1 MSIPARMIPS
11 SNTALKI
18 AAAEH
23 EVNEIMEHA
32 KLIAAQ
38 NNENAQIQTMYEFL
52 TAIQEDIENFV
63 EENTSIKVASSPIR
77 RAKTP
82 PPPSF
87 HDF

>member
-1 MSIPARMIPS
+1 MKDLEIIDIGSRFGIHPS
-11 SNTALKI
+11 NKNLK
-18 AAAEH
+18 
-23 EVNEIMEHA
+23 VSS
-32 KLIAAQ
+32 AQ

-63 EENTSIKVASSPIR
+63 EENTSIKVASSPMR
-77 RAKTP
+77 RAKTA

>member
-1 MSIPARMIPS
+1 MNDR
-11 SNTALKI
+11 
-18 AAAEH
+18 

-63 EENTSIKVASSPIR
+63 EENTSIKVASSPMR